1 MGFECTQDPGSPVP
15 PGPHEST
22 MLGWKNPSILLSSY
36 PSLVPADSA
45 QEEIADHAEYRM
57 YATSQH
63 SPLRAGQQ
71 AISINK

>member
-1 MGFECTQDPGSPVP
+1 MGLDVFRTLPTWTTQNYCARLA
-15 PGPHEST
+15 ESF
-22 MLGWKNPSILLSSY
+22 LPSFLPSSY

-57 YATSQH
+57 YARSQH